1 MKRFLPIFLLIL
13 FLSVTLLFA
22 GGGKEAGKAEKVIRV
37 AEQVP
42 GLITPGVWDGQA
54 FSMNSSI
61 YEFLVEMN
69 SETSRLEPLLATDWE
84 SDDGSTWTFHLR
96 QDVLFHDGSPFTSA
110 DVKFTIERTQNPS
123 LGHLKKQD
131 FEVVESIETPDPYT
145 VVIHLS
151 EPRPTFIYQLTDYN
165 LAILSSNYD
174 YDRYGETKPMGTG
187 PFILKQLIPKEA
199 AQLVKNTNYWDP
211 AYPIVDGINI
221 YFVSDIEASI
231 SMLESGRV
239 DIVPFVSQVI
249 GKRLMETSSE
259 IDIISP
265 YQEMRFISMRVDEEP
280 FNDNRVRLALKYAMD
295 PYVIARSVAQMELG
309 DGVYYNETPIM
320 NALPEY
326 KEKPLRNRDI
336 AKAKELLTEAGYP
349 NGFEVDLYYATDH
362 PFGKELSQT
371 VQELALE
378 AGIVINLKGYTRD
391 VYLAQYWLNVP
402 LSITGWAG
410 RPDVSMLLH
419 LAFRGGGSWNESHID
434 APLLNDLID
443 KISAEADE
451 QQRLNYYHQLQDFFY
466 EEGSLINVQ
475 VPLLIATSK
484 KVINYRHPLTQIPQ
498 YKYFDLK

>member
-1 MKRFLPIFLLIL
+1 MKRFILTFCLIL
-13 FLSVTLLFA
+13 FLSVTLIFA
-22 GGGKEAGKAEKVIRV
+22 GGGKEKGKAEKVIRV

-69 SETSRLEPLLATDWE
+69 SDTSLLEPLLATSWHN
-84 SDDGSTWTFHLR
+84 DDGSRWTFNLR
-96 QDVLFHDGSPFTSA
+96 QDVYFHDGSPFTA
-110 DVKFTIERTQNPS
+110 EDVKFTIERTQDPS
-123 LGHLKKQD
+123 IGHLKKQD
-131 FEVVESIETPDPYT
+131 FEIVESIETPDPYT
-145 VVIHLS
+145 VVINLR

-165 LAILSSNYD
+165 MAILSSEYD
-174 YDRYGETKPMGTG
+174 YERYGETKPMGTG
-187 PFILKQLIPKEA
+187 PFVLERLIPKEA
-199 AQLVKNTNYWDP
+199 AQLVKNTNYWDS

-221 YFVSDIEASI
+221 YFVPDIEASI
-231 SMLESGRV
+231 SMLESGQV

-249 GKRLMETSSE
+249 GKRLKESNDDIE
-259 IDIISP
+259 IISP

-295 PYVIARSVAQMELG
+295 PYIIARSVAQMELG

-320 NALPEY
+320 NLLPQY
-326 KEKPLRNRDI
+326 KEIDLRRRDI
-336 AKAKELLTEAGYP
+336 DKAKELLTEAGYP
-349 NGFEVDLYYATDH
+349 NGFEVDLYYASDH

-378 AGIVINLKGYTRD
+378 AGIRINLKGYTRD

-434 APLLNDLID
+434 APVLNTLID
-443 KISAEADE
+443 KISVESDE
-451 QQRLNYYHQLQDFFY
+451 DLRLRYYHQLQDFFF

-484 KVINYRHPLTQIPQ
+484 RVVNYRHPLTQIPQ

>member
-484 KVINYRHPLTQIPQ
+484 RVINYRHPLTQIPQ

>member
-1 MKRFLPIFLLIL
+1 MKRFLLIYFLIL
-13 FLSVTLLFA
+13 FLSVTFLFA

-69 SETSRLEPLLATDWE
+69 SETSRLDPLLAIDWE
-84 SDDGSTWTFHLR
+84 SDDGLTWTFHLR
-96 QDVLFHDGSPFTSA
+96 QDVLFHNGSPFTSE
-110 DVKFTIERTQNPS
+110 DVKFTIERTQDPS

-131 FEVVESIETPDPYT
+131 FEIVDFIETPDPYT

-165 LAILSSNYD
+165 MAILSSNYD
-174 YDRYGETKPMGTG
+174 YNRYGETQPMGTG
-187 PFILKQLIPKEA
+187 PFLLKQLIPKEA

-221 YFVSDIEASI
+221 YFVPDIEASI
-231 SMLESGRV
+231 SMLESGQV

-249 GKRLMETSSE
+249 GKRLKETNAE
-259 IDIISP
+259 IEIISP

-320 NALPEY
+320 NVLPEY
-326 KEKPLRNRDI
+326 KEIPVRDRDI

-391 VYLAQYWLNVP
+391 LYLAQYWLNVP

-434 APLLNDLID
+434 SPVLNALID

-451 QQRLNYYHQLQDFFY
+451 EQRLNYYHQLQDFFHD
-466 EEGSLINVQ
+466 EGSLINVQ

-484 KVINYRHPLTQIPQ
+484 KVVNYRHPLTQIPQ

>member
-221 YFVSDIEASI
+221 YFVPDIEASI

-349 NGFEVDLYYATDH
+349 NGFEVDLY
-362 PFGKELSQT
+362 
-371 VQELALE
+371 
-378 AGIVINLKGYTRD
+378 
-391 VYLAQYWLNVP
+391 
-402 LSITGWAG
+402 
-410 RPDVSMLLH
+410 
-419 LAFRGGGSWNESHID
+419 
-434 APLLNDLID
+434 
-443 KISAEADE
+443 
-451 QQRLNYYHQLQDFFY
+451 
-466 EEGSLINVQ
+466 
-475 VPLLIATSK
+475 
-484 KVINYRHPLTQIPQ
+484 
-498 YKYFDLK
+498 